1 MKNISKLSID
11 ILGELSQTE
20 DALDKSLIVSKY
32 DLLLSLNS
40 TRILSQ
46 VENKGDEDMK
56 FFLVVVHHC
65 PNNSRVFLKIIP
77 PYPVLHCFLEFYDT

>member
-46 VENKGDEDMK
+46 VENKGDEDM
-56 FFLVVVHHC
+56 
-65 PNNSRVFLKIIP
+65 
-77 PYPVLHCFLEFYDT
+77 